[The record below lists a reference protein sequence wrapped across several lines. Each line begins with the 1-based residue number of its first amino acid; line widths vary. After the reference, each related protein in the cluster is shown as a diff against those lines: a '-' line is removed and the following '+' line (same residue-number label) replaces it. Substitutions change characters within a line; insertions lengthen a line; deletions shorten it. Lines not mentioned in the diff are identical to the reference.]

1 MKRKLLLFILMLLL
15 IPVGMMAQWES
26 GTSKTGS
33 VSSKVHDVWFS
44 ITLPEDGQ
52 VDLTLEPLG
61 NICSENVTLFAV
73 VEGENVQRAFA
84 WVDGQNRTLTCPNL
98 KPGTYKVKVNA
109 SPKNNKVSGTFRLHY
124 TFTAPYYKTDPTPNI
139 SWEDCPLLESGVMLH
154 GHLGYAYAPA
164 DVDNVDWFRI
174 QVPKDGKLTFEV
186 ISAPTLKIGFGSL
199 NVLNADGD
207 DVAQRNGM
215 WLDKPDE
222 NLIFEIPDVAAGTYY
237 IRLPLYSGY
246 GIYHLTPRF
255 TPSVVDSDPEPN
267 DTWDTA
273 TLLTDAQLQNAH
285 LGYFYNSSIYSDKVD
300 WFKIEVPEDGKLTFE
315 ARSSSTLT
323 LGFCSLNTLNT
334 EKGEV
339 EQRNGMWF
347 DKRDANIV
355 FEIPDVSA
363 GTYYFCV
370 PHYSGYGNYSLTYYF
385 TSHAAEADP
394 EPNNTWDTAT
404 ELKAG
409 PTVTGQLGYDYQN
422 TKDVEDW
429 YVMNVPE
436 EGIITLTIWSEETLK
451 IGFGTINSLNAEGAE
466 LSRRVGQWLDYPGDT
481 LTMTLPNAAAGNYYL
496 QLPHY
501 SGYGTYHLRYN
512 FTPCSKQNDA
522 EPNDTWDTAGE
533 IARGVTNDAR
543 LGYDYYNSTDTKDWF
558 KFEVPEEGVVTITA
572 RSEETLRIGYGEI
585 KAVNADGSD
594 TDRRSGRWFD
604 IADST
609 LVLTLPNAAA
619 GTYYLFMPHY
629 SGYGGYTL
637 RYDFTPCAIG
647 NDVADNDTWEKAAL
661 IEAGKVVEARLGY
674 DYNNSMDTKDWFKF
688 EVPEEGVV
696 TVTVHSEPT
705 LKIGMGA
712 INTLK
717 AEGTELGQRVARWFD
732 IPDSTLVLTLP
743 NAAAGIYYLYMPHYS
758 GYGGYTLRY
767 DFTPCAYANDAAGND
782 TWENALYIENGTTT
796 QGRLGYDY
804 NNSMDTKDWF
814 QFIMEADGSATFTIQ
829 SEQTL
834 KIGFA
839 EILVPKET
847 EEGTQMVRRAGKW
860 LDIPDSA
867 LVFNADNLAAGT
879 YYLYIPHYSGYGGYS
894 IKSNFTKN
902 PYFRQ
907 VMTNTNF
914 ASRLKLEE
922 GKSVYGTLGYEYNAG
937 ARSEAWFDLGNMHGK
952 QIDVNVEVEQSH
964 SLSISVATLY
974 IYKGDNEEGKPILQ
988 SVRSERL
995 ERSSGT
1001 ISYIDKNEED
1011 SHYVFCLPLYNGY
1024 GGYKIT
1030 LGNEQEEEGAEMASN
1045 DIKVMTGGRNTV
1057 RKGVPCENPITVSNL
1072 SDLPSDFFLLA
1083 VLPTENVNI
1092 IGFRM
1097 PIGGG
1102 RTEYVPVDS
1111 VTVPGENMCLFVVP
1125 KLLPWESY
1133 TFTMIS
1139 EGKGDIAYAPE
1150 RVVFD
1155 AKSRRIV
1162 FMGTAI
1168 TVAALGAFAKTAVTG
1183 LVIGGTL
1190 DWVSKKAGD
1199 AIFPADSEAAQQYA
1213 SLMGTTTEQLG
1224 IRSSWDSPAVYT
1236 AKSFVGTCTTEATKK
1251 IVPKTGTPLDIIGN
1265 TITVLQ
1271 NIIPNLRRRIW
1282 YWIYKDLGYFDN
1294 DSPDVLDGKHAVTDV
1309 VASWDPNEM
1318 VGPQGVGDE
1327 YYIGPTQ
1334 TITYRIL
1341 FENKA
1346 EAGDAAYRVRVSDEL
1361 DENVFDVSTV
1371 RFGETSHDGVGY
1383 NWEMK
1388 REGNKLSWDIKGIE
1402 LPPNVN
1408 APEGEG
1414 YVSFSVDLKPN
1425 LANGTKIKNKAT
1437 IIFDKNFP
1445 IETNEYVN
1453 TLDLVPPTTTMS
1465 SADINATGDAF
1476 TVHCLSEDVGAGVDS
1491 YLFFVSEDGG
1501 DYAYYG
1507 QSVTGNL
1514 DYPITA
1520 AASGK
1525 TYSFYVLAT
1534 DKVGN
1539 VEQVIPQVV
1548 YGDTSVDGIRI
1559 VKDTNPSIKVYTVD
1573 GRYVGD
1579 TISGLKKGIYVV
1591 GGKKLLIK

>member
-1 MKRKLLLFILMLLL
+1 
-15 IPVGMMAQWES
+15 
-26 GTSKTGS
+26 
-33 VSSKVHDVWFS
+33 
-44 ITLPEDGQ
+44 
-52 VDLTLEPLG
+52 
-61 NICSENVTLFAV
+61 
-73 VEGENVQRAFA
+73 
-84 WVDGQNRTLTCPNL
+84 
-98 KPGTYKVKVNA
+98 
-109 SPKNNKVSGTFRLHY
+109 
-124 TFTAPYYKTDPTPNI
+124 
-139 SWEDCPLLESGVMLH
+139 
-154 GHLGYAYAPA
+154 
-164 DVDNVDWFRI
+164 
-174 QVPKDGKLTFEV
+174 VPKDGKLTFEV

-215 WLDKPDE
+215 WLDKSDE

-323 LGFCSLNTLNT
+323 LGFCTLNTLNT

-363 GTYYFCV
+363 GTYYFRV

-394 EPNNTWDTAT
+394 EPNNTWETAT

-451 IGFGTINSLNAEGAE
+451 IGFGTINSLNAEDKE

-558 KFEVPEEGVVTITA
+558 KFVVPEEGVVTITA
-572 RSEETLRIGYGEI
+572 RSEETLKLGFGEI
-585 KAVNADGSD
+585 KAVNADGSE
-594 TDRRSGRWFD
+594 TDRRVGRWFD
-604 IADST
+604 IPDST

-619 GTYYLFMPHY
+619 GIYYLYMPHY

-1361 DENVFDVSTV
+1361 DEDVFDVSTV

-1445 IETNEYVN
+1445 IETNEFVN